1 MVGAACSG
9 GERSLLAKQGIRRR
23 GGILLPFPPA
33 WPLPVCSQPTRSS
46 LRSRPGGREE
56 GSRRGLRRRWRGP
69 AAGRTSSRLCPS
81 LWFVQVVGEPP
92 PPPSTGRFSH
102 RRGCRTVLAS
112 PVLVRGRPVGTL
124 RHRPARGCS
133 PLKTKDDGELLP
145 AATERSCCSAACTL
159 ELFLPDRGGA
169 GSDTGPN
176 PFGTKMRPEQSLGT

>member
-9 GERSLLAKQGIRRR
+9 GERSHLAKQGIRWRS
-23 GGILLPFPPA
+23 GILLPFPPA

-46 LRSRPGGREE
+46 LRSRPGGRGAE
-56 GSRRGLRRRWRGP
+56 GARGGGGGGLRRAGP
-69 AAGRTSSRLCPS
+69 LADCAPY

-145 AATERSCCSAACTL
+145 AATERSCCSAARTL
-159 ELFLPDRGGA
+159 ELFSPDRGGA